1 MVVIIV
7 CYSAAFESLC
17 CTAGCESERAA
28 SADERLAMI
37 TLECDLRHLSEWH
50 CLSDNMA
57 FWFFRPL
64 LAWNQVSSGWGHIL
78 PRHAYTH

>member
-37 TLECDLRHLSEWH
+37 TLECDLRHLSE
-50 CLSDNMA
+50 
-57 FWFFRPL
+57 
-64 LAWNQVSSGWGHIL
+64 
-78 PRHAYTH
+78 